1 MLSSCSGT
9 SVCGL
14 PANGGHREGRGAI
27 AGVLRVDVDAPEE
40 DEDNIAF
47 L

>member
-14 PANGGHREGRGAI
+14 PANGGPVMFA
-27 AGVLRVDVDAPEE
+27 RV
-40 DEDNIAF
+40 AF
-47 L
+47 CMLVTLASVPRSMCPRS